1 DHSTGIAIPD
11 AIHGLRHGLIT
22 ILVGVFEVLAGAEDH
37 HVATPCR
44 MTNQRRRTGDR
55 LGLVGVV
62 SRDGAEQGGSVV
74 GYVEAVGSAV
84 VDIETPQV
92 ALQVASIGEFGHA
105 IVVVIRQLGRR
116 QAIGPAVGA
125 SYFQA
130 LQQVTV
136 NGVNHKQRS
145 FAIGVVG

>member
-1 DHSTGIAIPD
+1 
-11 AIHGLRHGLIT
+11 

-55 LGLVGVV
+55 LGLVRVV
-62 SRDGAEQGGSVV
+62 SRDGAEQGAPVICNVEIIGRIVV
-74 GYVEAVGSAV
+74 E
-84 VDIETPQV
+84 IETPQV
-92 ALQVASIGEFGHA
+92 ALQVAGISKLGNTI
-105 IVVVIRQLGRR
+105 IVVVRQLGRR
-116 QAIGPAVGA
+116 QAISRAVGA

-136 NGVNHKQRS
+136 NGV
-145 FAIGVVG
+145 